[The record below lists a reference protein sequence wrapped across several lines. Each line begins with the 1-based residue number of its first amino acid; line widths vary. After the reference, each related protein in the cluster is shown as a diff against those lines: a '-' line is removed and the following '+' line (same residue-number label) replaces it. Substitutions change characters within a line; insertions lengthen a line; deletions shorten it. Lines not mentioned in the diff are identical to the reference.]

1 MGKFSSVNT
10 GNSLLLPLPSTASE
24 DLALRV
30 FKKRSPIA
38 TDISKAILN
47 LNEGGI
53 LKAMEE
59 IKFAYSTEVWHSLA
73 GPSSIASGLMKNY
86 WLQQEK
92 YRSNTS
98 PRNNSAW
105 NKAVRLAR
113 FIYQGQEINLAR
125 AATLPRSPD
134 VVGRSS
140 SRWKYS
146 SPDTAENHEEAS
158 AVLKTKEGE
167 KRLRLRSRLLP
178 TIECYLAVTSK
189 ALAWV
194 LSHLFEAV
202 STSQEKEAC
211 AGISTKSKIRPKNFR
226 PELLQF
232 RLLNSLKALRV
243 QTV

>member
-1 MGKFSSVNT
+1 
-10 GNSLLLPLPSTASE
+10 
-24 DLALRV
+24 
-30 FKKRSPIA
+30 
-38 TDISKAILN
+38 
-47 LNEGGI
+47 
-53 LKAMEE
+53 
-59 IKFAYSTEVWHSLA
+59 
-73 GPSSIASGLMKNY
+73 MKNY

-158 AVLKTKEGE
+158 AVGE
-167 KRLRLRSRLLP
+167 VEMLYIP
-178 TIECYLAVTSK
+178 GA
-189 ALAWV
+189 
-194 LSHLFEAV
+194 
-202 STSQEKEAC
+202 
-211 AGISTKSKIRPKNFR
+211 
-226 PELLQF
+226 
-232 RLLNSLKALRV
+232 
-243 QTV
+243 